1 MLASSPMQRLL
12 LLALV
17 SLLAAIGVVLLA
29 SRDSSHT
36 ATVANTKAEFDGPT
50 MPPGLRARD
59 FSLLDENAHRVT
71 LSALRGRVVIVT
83 FIHSLCK
90 DDCPFMVEQIKGG
103 LNLLGRAGR
112 AIPAIGISVAPSQD
126 TVANRR
132 KFLAQH
138 RMTGRLAFVD
148 GPAAV
153 MNRVWRSYAIQAG
166 AEPKGHSAF
175 VLLID
180 KRGFER
186 IGFAADQL
194 TPEQLAHDI
203 RVLEAEPA

>member
-1 MLASSPMQRLL
+1 MVASSPTQRLL
-12 LLALV
+12 LLVLV

-29 SRDSSHT
+29 TRESSHT
-36 ATVANTKAEFDGPT
+36 ATVANTQSKFDGPT
-50 MPPGLRARD
+50 MPPGLRAHD
-59 FSLLDENAHRVT
+59 FSLADENGHRVT
-71 LSALRGRVVIVT
+71 LSAYRGRVVIVT
-83 FIHSLCK
+83 FIHSLCQ

-103 LNLLGRAGR
+103 LNLLSDGGRSV
-112 AIPAIGISVAPSQD
+112 PAIGISVAPSQD

-138 RMTGRLAFVD
+138 RMSGRLAFVN
-148 GPAAV
+148 GSAAT
-153 MNRVWRSYAIQAG
+153 MDSVWHGYAIQAG
-166 AEPKGHSAF
+166 SAPKGHSAF

-203 RVLEAEPA
+203 RVLQAEPA